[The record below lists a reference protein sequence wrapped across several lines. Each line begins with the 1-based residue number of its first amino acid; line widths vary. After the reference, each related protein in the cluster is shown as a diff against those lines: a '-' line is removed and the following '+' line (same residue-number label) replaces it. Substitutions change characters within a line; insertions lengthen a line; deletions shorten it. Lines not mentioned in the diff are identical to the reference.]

1 MKNITRPIEDLIPD
15 PRNAR
20 KHPAEQISRLIGS
33 IKEFGFLAP
42 ILINSENRILAGHGR
57 VEAARKAGL
66 KDVPCLQVEHLT
78 ETQQRAYVLA
88 DNRLAQMAEWDM
100 EIVANEMAELA
111 GLDFDLEL
119 TGFDSEEV
127 KAQLADIGE
136 VDIND
141 SSLKTMEEQ
150 AGQYEDSAFRQIVLI
165 YHAEEYERVIDAMG
179 DCAEKNGLTDN
190 TQVVNHLLETK
201 GYAVSRKVPESD

>member
-100 EIVANEMAELA
+100 EIVANDLA
-111 GLDFDLEL
+111 
-119 TGFDSEEV
+119 
-127 KAQLADIGE
+127 
-136 VDIND
+136 
-141 SSLKTMEEQ
+141 
-150 AGQYEDSAFRQIVLI
+150 
-165 YHAEEYERVIDAMG
+165 
-179 DCAEKNGLTDN
+179 
-190 TQVVNHLLETK
+190 
-201 GYAVSRKVPESD
+201 